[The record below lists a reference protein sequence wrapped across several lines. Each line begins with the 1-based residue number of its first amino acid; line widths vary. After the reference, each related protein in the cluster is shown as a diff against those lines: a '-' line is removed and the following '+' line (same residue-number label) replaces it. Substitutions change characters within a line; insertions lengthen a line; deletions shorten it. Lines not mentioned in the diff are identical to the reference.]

1 MEQAPTP
8 NDQKILIDLDL
19 NHKKYILEIISG
31 KDSMTMNLSS
41 SEDDCISYTRNLTLK
56 DLKDMSQFFVLIN
69 SCQDFSFNLK
79 KLAEEK
85 KLSLNKKMNKIDLCF
100 TLEYFTQK
108 QLIEISLFSGTGND
122 AHLEERIKKLEAEN
136 KELK

>member
-8 NDQKILIDLDL
+8 NDQKILIDLEL

-56 DLKDMSQFFVLIN
+56 DLKDMSQFFALIN
-69 SCQDFSFNLK
+69 SCQDFSVNLK

-108 QLIEISLFSGTGND
+108 QLIEISLFIGCGND
-122 AHLEERIKKLEAEN
+122 SHLEERIKKLETEIKN
-136 KELK
+136 